1 MLAVGLL
8 TVGFFAWR
16 LVGRARLTCELP
28 RPSSDPI
35 EPRANGAGIVRVSD
49 DVRAWCEKHQTYG
62 QTVTVKVKFA
72 TFQIITRSRTLA
84 APITRQ
90 TLLRDVSLSLVRS
103 IYPVKTGVRLVG
115 VSVAKL
121 VKAEDAAPELD
132 LGLAGGK

>member
-1 MLAVGLL
+1 M
-8 TVGFFAWR
+8 
-16 LVGRARLTCELP
+16 
-28 RPSSDPI
+28 
-35 EPRANGAGIVRVSD
+35 
-49 DVRAWCEKHQTYG
+49 RAWCEKHQTYG